1 MLPRMIDIARAKLP
15 GGDIGQY
22 QIGRGMSGLVLAHLG
37 ADVSEFVACVR
48 DAAGDEEVANRFCS
62 SRTSAEH
69 RALNL
74 RLRRVTVADVP
85 AELRS
90 DFERLYGAE
99 LPPNRRVFD
108 VLEQDDAKAFVE
120 NVRRARDQ

>member
-1 MLPRMIDIARAKLP
+1 
-15 GGDIGQY
+15 
-22 QIGRGMSGLVLAHLG
+22 MSGLVLAHLG
-37 ADVSEFVACVR
+37 ADVSQFVACVR
-48 DAAGDEEVANRFCS
+48 DAASDDEVANRFCS
-62 SRTSAEH
+62 SRMSAEY
-69 RALNL
+69 RARSL

-108 VLEQDDAKAFVE
+108 VLEQDDAKAFGE
-120 NVRRARDQ
+120 SRK